1 MSGWDFDESLGSV
14 RVIITRL
21 LTPVVMALVVFG
33 WFYTQASAGGKSD
46 GIIYNNGASQNQFL
60 PIDQIPPFNLQPP
73 QKVIGWATSR
83 GGEVTSFEFGY
94 FTPAQEANINI
105 TFYSGTN
112 ENSNGTMIA
121 KFQFTNS
128 PGGAEQFINH
138 DISGQPFT
146 LPEGPFG

>member
-73 QKVIGWATSR
+73 QKVIDWATSR
-83 GGEVTSFEFGY
+83 GGEVTSF
-94 FTPAQEANINI
+94 
-105 TFYSGTN
+105 
-112 ENSNGTMIA
+112 
-121 KFQFTNS
+121 
-128 PGGAEQFINH
+128 
-138 DISGQPFT
+138 
-146 LPEGPFG
+146 